1 MPLTNLPYK
10 WRALLAVTFGTF
22 MATMDFSI
30 INVALPTLSDE
41 FDRPPDVVVWASLTA
56 SLVSTGLTLTAGRSG
71 DLFGRKRIYLVG
83 WLVFGVGLVLA
94 SVAQNIE
101 MLIAFRAVQAIGLA
115 GALGTGN
122 AIITEAFPDEERG
135 RALGIVGSVV
145 GAGLMTGPIVGGVLL
160 GVGDWRALF
169 WLRIPIVLVAF
180 ALAVW
185 LIRDPESDRPAGKL
199 DIPGAITLFVFLA
212 AALLAVNRG
221 QAWGW
226 ASPPILGLAGVS
238 VVSLIAFINIETR
251 SQSPVLAL
259 SLFAQR
265 TFSISVGALILSF
278 LGQSA
283 SIFLMPFY
291 LIEVREYSTVQT
303 GLILATVPAMMLMFS
318 AYSGQISDRYQ
329 FRHQTT
335 IGILI
340 VAIGLLSLS
349 TIDAE
354 TTAPWIMA
362 RLAIGGIG
370 AAIFMSPN
378 SSDVM
383 GSVPRQML
391 GTAAASLATG
401 RNVGSSVGLAIS
413 GAVLVY
419 VAANSAGIDT
429 VENARDLPPDALL
442 DGIRVAFRVAA
453 GLSLLGAIASS
464 LRPPTPRPQMGPPGG
479 RPAGRPTE
487 QPAPAEAKDRAEAGV
502 SGDGAA

>member
-1 MPLTNLPYK
+1 MSLSNLPYK
-10 WRALLAVTFGTF
+10 WRAMLAVNFGTF

-30 INVALPTLSDE
+30 INVALPTLADE

-71 DLFGRKRIYLVG
+71 DLFGRKRIYMTG
-83 WLVFGVGLVLA
+83 WMVFGVGLVLA
-94 SVAQNIE
+94 SVAQTIE
-101 MLIAFRAVQAIGLA
+101 MLIAFRALQAVGLA
-115 GALGTGN
+115 MALGTGN

-135 RALGIVGSVV
+135 KALGLVGSVV
-145 GAGLMTGPIVGGVLL
+145 GAGLMTGPIVGGILL
-160 GVGDWRALF
+160 GFGDWRALF
-169 WLRIPIVLVAF
+169 WLRIPIVLLAF
-180 ALAVW
+180 GMAAW
-185 LIRDPESDRPAGKL
+185 LIRDPDNERPAGKL
-199 DIPGAITLFVFLA
+199 DIPGAITLFGFLA

-226 ASPPILGLAGVS
+226 ASPQILGLVTLS
-238 VVSLIAFINIETR
+238 VLSLVAFIRIETR
-251 SQSPVLAL
+251 TASPVLAL
-259 SLFAQR
+259 DLFKQR

-291 LIEVREYSTVQT
+291 LIEVRDYSTVQT
-303 GLILATVPAMMLMFS
+303 GLILSTVPAMMLLFS
-318 AYSGQISDRYQ
+318 TYSGQISDRYH
-329 FRHQTT
+329 FRYQTT
-335 IGILI
+335 FGILL
-340 VAIGLLSLS
+340 VAIGLLALS
-349 TIDAE
+349 TVDGD

-413 GAVLVY
+413 GAVLVF
-419 VAANSAGIDT
+419 VAANSAGIDS

-464 LRPPTPRPQMGPPGG
+464 LRPPTQRPQMGPPAGRLAARPED
-479 RPAGRPTE
+479 RPAPVA
-487 QPAPAEAKDRAEAGV
+487 APSEAGV

>member
-1 MPLTNLPYK
+1 MPLSNLPYK
-10 WRALLAVTFGTF
+10 WRALLAVNFGTF

-71 DLFGRKRIYLVG
+71 DLFGRKRIYMTG
-83 WLVFGVGLVLA
+83 WLVFGIGLVLA
-94 SVAQNIE
+94 SIAQSIE
-101 MLIAFRAVQAIGLA
+101 MLIVFRAVQAIGLA

-145 GAGLMTGPIVGGVLL
+145 GAGLMTGPIAGGVLL

-169 WLRIPIVLVAF
+169 WLRIPIVIIAF
-180 ALAVW
+180 ALAAW
-185 LIRDPESDRPAGKL
+185 LIRDPDNERPGGKL
-199 DIPGAITLFVFLA
+199 DIPGAVLLFAFLA
-212 AALLAVNRG
+212 SALLAVNRG

-226 ASPPILGLAGVS
+226 SSPTILALAAFS
-238 VVSLIAFINIETR
+238 VVSLVTFVRVETR
-251 SQSPVLAL
+251 TASPVLAL
-259 SLFAQR
+259 DLFR
-265 TFSISVGALILSF
+265 RPTFSIAVGALILSF

-291 LIEVREYSTVQT
+291 LIEVRDYSTVQT

-318 AYSGQISDRYQ
+318 TYSGQIADRYH
-329 FRHQTT
+329 FRYQTT
-335 IGILI
+335 IGIGI
-340 VAIGLLSLS
+340 VALGLLWLS
-349 TIDAE
+349 TVDAD

-362 RLAIGGIG
+362 RLAVGGIG

-378 SSDVM
+378 ASDVM
-383 GSVPRQML
+383 GSVPKQML

-413 GAVLVY
+413 GAVLVF

-429 VENARDLPPDALL
+429 VENARDLPPDAML
-442 DGIRVAFRVAA
+442 DGIKVAFRVAA

-464 LRPPTPRPQMGPPGG
+464 LRPPTERPAFSPPGG
-479 RPAGRPTE
+479 RPAGLPSERATPDE
-487 QPAPAEAKDRAEAGV
+487 APDRAEAGV